1 MFESMQ
7 AWLEDY
13 KPDEREVILSS
24 LTKDAVREGRNK
36 RIGSLANSTEETF
49 STLSGESDGY
59 GSTSAVDEGNVP
71 RDSENALQE
80 DLDNLAV
87 DLSDRDRIMPPV
99 NKGRRRRVD
108 GSNLREGERQCVLK

>member
-1 MFESMQ
+1 M
-7 AWLEDY
+7 
-13 KPDEREVILSS
+13 
-24 LTKDAVREGRNK
+24 
-36 RIGSLANSTEETF
+36 
-49 STLSGESDGY
+49 
-59 GSTSAVDEGNVP
+59 DEGNVP